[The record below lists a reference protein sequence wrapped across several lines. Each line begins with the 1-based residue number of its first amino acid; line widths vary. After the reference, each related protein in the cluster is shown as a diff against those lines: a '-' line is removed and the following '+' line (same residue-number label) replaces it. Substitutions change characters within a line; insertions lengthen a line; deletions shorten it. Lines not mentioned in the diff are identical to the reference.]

1 MKSITPY
8 LALSSLVTFALTTQ
22 AWADAAPGCD
32 VQAHD
37 ASPLMIVM
45 MFAVAGIAVL
55 VGRRNQDHNEH
66 S

>member
-8 LALSSLVTFALTTQ
+8 LTLSSLMTLALTTQ
-22 AWADAAPGCD
+22 AWADVAPGCD
-32 VQAHD
+32 VQAQD

-45 MFAVAGIAVL
+45 MLAVVGIAVL
-55 VGRRNQDHNEH
+55 VGRRDQDHNEH